1 METWKHKD
9 EALKVQIELKKP
21 QEANAV
27 KLNTKHLEQKFL
39 DEEPIEMQSKD
50 FEEIKQKPVKF
61 EDKESKFEESPL
73 QILNISNRTISE
85 IKKLGFK
92 NKEEFVKFSEKN
104 LISFHIHF
112 GDVG

>member
-39 DEEPIEMQSKD
+39 DEEPIEM
-50 FEEIKQKPVKF
+50 
-61 EDKESKFEESPL
+61 
-73 QILNISNRTISE
+73 
-85 IKKLGFK
+85 
-92 NKEEFVKFSEKN
+92 
-104 LISFHIHF
+104 
-112 GDVG
+112 